1 MTKLIEVSHA
11 RKRGSSVGMI
21 IPRKVLKKLK
31 IEDEGIVGFYE
42 IRGEIVVRK
51 IE

>member
-11 RKRGSSVGMI
+11 RKRGASVGMI
-21 IPRKVLKKLK
+21 IPKKILEK
-31 IEDEGIVGFYE
+31 LRIEAEGIVGFYE
-42 IRGEIVVRK
+42 IRGEIVIRR

>member
-11 RKRGSSVGMI
+11 KKRGTSVGMI
-21 IPRKVLKKLK
+21 IPRKVLKKLR
-31 IEDEGIVGFYE
+31 IEDEGIGGFYE
-42 IRGEIVVRK
+42 IRGEIVIRR

>member
-1 MTKLIEVSHA
+1 MIKLNEVSHA
-11 RKRGSSVGMI
+11 KKRGASVGLI
-21 IPRKVLKKLK
+21 IPIKVLKKLR

-42 IRGEIVVRK
+42 SEGRIYLKR

>member
-11 RKRGSSVGMI
+11 RRRGASVGMI
-21 IPRKVLKKLK
+21 IPRKILKKLG
-31 IEDEGIVGFYE
+31 IENEGIVGFYE
-42 IRGEIVVRK
+42 IRGEIVIRK

>member
-11 RKRGSSVGMI
+11 RKRGASVGMI